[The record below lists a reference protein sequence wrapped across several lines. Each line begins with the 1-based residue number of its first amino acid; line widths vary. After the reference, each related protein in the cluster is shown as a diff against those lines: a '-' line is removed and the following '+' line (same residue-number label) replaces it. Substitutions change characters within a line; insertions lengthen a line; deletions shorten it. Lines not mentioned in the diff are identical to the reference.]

1 MQQCTWTLYNVKTVT
16 VDARDSESSTP
27 TVEQFSINAGVDGL
41 GIISNLQGNDYVEYA
56 SDTG

>member
-1 MQQCTWTLYNVKTVT
+1 MKTVT